1 MFEFDL
7 SKMILFGV
15 VALLVVGP
23 NELPAALRAAGR
35 VLARVKRLQ
44 AEVRKSVDTLM
55 ADASLDREIE
65 SLNQTMRTNLA
76 SNPATA
82 MRGSLPA
89 IWRQPRARPG
99 RGGGA
104 GICVAGNAGLSRAAR
119 RSGPAGRGRSDADLS
134 STGWIVLGL
143 RPDETGAPR

>member
-65 SLNQTMRTNLA
+65 SVNQTMRTNLA

-89 IWRQPRARPG
+89 
-99 RGGGA
+99 
-104 GICVAGNAGLSRAAR
+104 
-119 RSGPAGRGRSDADLS
+119 
-134 STGWIVLGL
+134 
-143 RPDETGAPR
+143 TGANPARGQVEAEALEYASPEMRAYLAPPVEVAPLAEAEATPT

>member
-35 VLARVKRLQ
+35 ILTRVRRLQ
-44 AEVRKSVDTLM
+44 ADVRKSVDTLM
-55 ADASLDREIE
+55 ADASLDREVE
-65 SLNQTMRTNLA
+65 SFNQTMRTNLA

-89 IWRQPRARPG
+89 
-99 RGGGA
+99 
-104 GICVAGNAGLSRAAR
+104 
-119 RSGPAGRGRSDADLS
+119 SDADLARGQVEAEAMEYAS
-134 STGWIVLGL
+134 PEMRAYL
-143 RPDETGAPR
+143 APAAEAASLAEAEATPT

>member
-35 VLARVKRLQ
+35 ILARVKRLQ
-44 AEVRKSVDTLM
+44 AEVRKSADTLM
-55 ADASLDREIE
+55 ADASLDREVE

-76 SNPATA
+76 SDPATA

-89 IWRQPRARPG
+89 SAANLARGQVEAEALEYASPEMRAYLAPH
-99 RGGGA
+99 
-104 GICVAGNAGLSRAAR
+104 VEAALLAEVEAT
-119 RSGPAGRGRSDADLS
+119 P
-134 STGWIVLGL
+134 T
-143 RPDETGAPR
+143 

>member
-35 VLARVKRLQ
+35 VLARIKRLQ

-55 ADASLDREIE
+55 ADASLDREVE
-65 SLNQTMRTNLA
+65 SFNQTMRTNLA
-76 SNPATA
+76 LDPATA

-89 IWRQPRARPG
+89 SDANLARGQVKAEALEYASPEMRAYLAPPAEAASLAEAEARP
-99 RGGGA
+99 
-104 GICVAGNAGLSRAAR
+104 
-119 RSGPAGRGRSDADLS
+119 
-134 STGWIVLGL
+134 T
-143 RPDETGAPR
+143 

>member
-1 MFEFDL
+1 MSGWDGHRIMFEFDL

-55 ADASLDREIE
+55 ADASLDREVE

-76 SNPATA
+76 SDPATA

-89 IWRQPRARPG
+89 SAANLARGQVEAEALEYASPEMRAY
-99 RGGGA
+99 
-104 GICVAGNAGLSRAAR
+104 L
-119 RSGPAGRGRSDADLS
+119 
-134 STGWIVLGL
+134 
-143 RPDETGAPR
+143 APHVEASPLAEVEATPT

>member
-23 NELPAALRAAGR
+23 NELPTALRAAGR

-55 ADASLDREIE
+55 ADASLDREVE

-76 SNPATA
+76 SDPATA
-82 MRGSLPA
+82 MRGSLPVSGVNLA
-89 IWRQPRARPG
+89 CGQVEAEALEYASPEMRAYLAPP
-99 RGGGA
+99 
-104 GICVAGNAGLSRAAR
+104 VEAA
-119 RSGPAGRGRSDADLS
+119 PLAEAEA
-134 STGWIVLGL
+134 T
-143 RPDETGAPR
+143 PT